1 MYASLLRNSGA
12 LHLAFFEQPGK
23 DDFFSSLLMKKYLLS
38 SQRSSQR
45 TAILCLIVLVLIW
58 GYNWV
63 VMKVAL
69 RYSSSS
75 DFAALRILVG
85 LVGLLVVF
93 ILSRKPLLPR
103 KEVLG
108 IVLTGLLQTGG
119 FYVFSTWALVS
130 GAVGKTVVLN
140 YAMPFWVLLLAWF
153 ALGERLRRTQWAGVA
168 SALAGLLFILMPF
181 RFTQGL
187 FSEMLALLSGFSW
200 AAGIVV
206 AKRLQQRTELDL
218 LSFTTWQMIFGS
230 IPLFLCAFFISSPPV
245 RWTGTFVATL
255 AYSGILGGAV
265 AWSLWFYALSRL
277 PAGVASFGTLATP
290 VVGVL
295 TAWIQLGETP
305 TLLEAVGMMLI
316 IGALVLNSMQAI
328 KPQQNI

>member
-1 MYASLLRNSGA
+1 
-12 LHLAFFEQPGK
+12 
-23 DDFFSSLLMKKYLLS
+23 MKWREMMS
-38 SQRSSQR
+38 MQRSSQKA
-45 TAILCLIVLVLIW
+45 AILSLIVLVLIW

-75 DFAALRILVG
+75 DFAALRISVG
-85 LVGLLVVF
+85 LMGLLIVF
-93 ILSRKPLLPR
+93 ISSRKPLLPR

-108 IVLTGLLQTGG
+108 IFLTGLLQTGG

-130 GAVGKTVVLN
+130 GGVGKTVVLN

-153 ALGERLRRTQWAGVA
+153 ALGERLRRTQWMGVA

-181 RFTQGL
+181 SFTKGL
-187 FSEMLALLSGFSW
+187 FSEVLALLSGLSW

-230 IPLFLCAFFISSPPV
+230 IPLFLCAFLITSPPV
-245 RWTGTFVATL
+245 RWTATFVATL

-295 TAWIQLGETP
+295 AAWIQLGETP
-305 TLLEAVGMMLI
+305 TLVEAVGMMLI
-316 IGALVLNSMQAI
+316 IGSLVLNSMQAI
-328 KPQQNI
+328 KPQEQT